1 MQLDSDDILGNLY
14 NVGKMHAMSESARA
28 KSCVLSI
35 GLRLRQYWTPPC
47 GDVIPFK
54 IDNKIKYDFI
64 RFYFSINVT

>member
-1 MQLDSDDILGNLY
+1 MQWDSDVILD

-35 GLRLRQYWTPPC
+35 VPRLRKYWTPPC
-47 GDVIPFK
+47 GDVIPNE

-64 RFYFSINVT
+64 RFYFSIIVT